1 MTDTNVRRAV
11 TLLRLAVA
19 SVFVIHG
26 IARASLGIVDDFGGF
41 FAAHGLPAGV
51 ALAWGVTV
59 IEIAGGLA
67 LAAGVAVRPLV
78 VWFAI
83 QILAGIALIHGQVGW
98 FVVGAG
104 RNGAEYSAL
113 IVVCLIVVAMTDSIA
128 LGYRPG
134 ARSTTE

>member
-1 MTDTNVRRAV
+1 MTADARARWGV
-11 TLLRLAVA
+11 TILRCAVA

-26 IARASLGIVDDFGGF
+26 AARAALGIVDDFGGF

-51 ALAWGVTV
+51 ALAWTVTV
-59 IEIAGGLA
+59 VEILGGLA
-67 LAAGVAVRPLV
+67 LAAGMAVRPLAA
-78 VWFAI
+78 WFGI
-83 QILAGIALIHGQVGW
+83 QILAGIATIHAGAGW

-113 IVVCLIVVAMTDSIA
+113 IIACLIVVVMTEAMAYT
-128 LGYRPG
+128 PG

>member
-1 MTDTNVRRAV
+1 MSDTNVRRAL
-11 TLLRLAVA
+11 TLLRVAVA

-26 IARASLGIVDDFGGF
+26 VARAMLGIVDDFGGF

-51 ALAWGVTV
+51 VNAWGVTV
-59 IEIAGGLA
+59 IEFVGGLA

-78 VWFAI
+78 TWFAI
-83 QILAGIALIHGQVGW
+83 QILTGIALIHGKVGW

-113 IVVCLIVVAMTDSIA
+113 IVVCLMVVAMTDSFGHR
-128 LGYRPG
+128 LGRP
-134 ARSTTE
+134 AAEIR